1 MHSSTK
7 SYVTVQNLYKQQH
20 LHDLAR
26 FSELLGSVLESIG
39 LPDDAI
45 PSTEVESFVKN
56 VGGVAIIKGTPLKE
70 AKTYEGAMKEL
81 ISRSNARASLTH
93 SRRLWA

>member
-26 FSELLGSVLESIG
+26 FSEMLGSVLESIG
-39 LPDDAI
+39 LPHDAI
-45 PSTEVESFVKN
+45 PVSEVESFVKN

-70 AKTYEGAMKEL
+70 AKTYEGAVKEL
-81 ISRSNARASLTH
+81 ISEFISTVPG
-93 SRRLWA
+93 

>member
-26 FSELLGSVLESIG
+26 FSELLGGVLESIG
-39 LPDDAI
+39 LPHDAI
-45 PSTEVESFVKN
+45 PVSEVESFVKN
-56 VGGVAIIKGTPLKE
+56 VAGVAIIKGTPLKD
-70 AKTYEGAMKEL
+70 AKAYEGAMKEH
-81 ISRSNARASLTH
+81 ISEPLAPGLD
-93 SRRLWA
+93 